1 MKRTITAQIPETILI
16 NVTLSISYS
25 PRNEI
30 CTAASCLV
38 DDVADIFHD
47 NKDCRH
53 YRCDRDIGK
62 NEKHQRRHEFDG
74 RLRCYFF
81 RLLPPLSPQGGRKS
95 PLLSSQ
101 RRAQAM
107 R

>member
-53 YRCDRDIGK
+53 YGCDRNIRK
-62 NEKHQRRHEFDG
+62 NKEHQRWNQLDC
-74 RLRCYFF
+74 RLRRRFF
-81 RLLPPLSPQGGRKS
+81 FLLPPLRKVRVS
-95 PLLSSQ
+95 TITKRCGNACSHT
-101 RRAQAM
+101 
-107 R
+107 